1 MLIEQSY
8 LFPPDVLYSFIRR
21 VRYLYVY
28 HGVYHISHTHNKHYW
43 ILVLLECS
51 PRIHTCEY
59 YSRHK
64 RKKPPMSNIIFGRTP
79 SQYCYWKTER
89 GPWNN
94 FRLLNKLY
102 HCIWALTRD
111 VDWKHLRNPRHIE
124 TRDSLRPPQLDLG
137 GLCGLGRRRRGCPPK
152 ALLQHSHAHGKTV
165 DHSLYWKQLSSR
177 KMWNSFRFQSSCT
190 FRVTLSLDFDGTEW
204 NLRMEKCAARDAGS
218 DLTEAVKVN

>member
-94 FRLLNKLY
+94 FRLLKKLY
-102 HCIWALTRD
+102 HCIWALTRE
-111 VDWKHLRNPRHIE
+111 VQRCRLKI
-124 TRDSLRPPQLDLG
+124 S
-137 GLCGLGRRRRGCPPK
+137 PK
-152 ALLQHSHAHGKTV
+152 PATLWDALLTPST
-165 DHSLYWKQLSSR
+165 
-177 KMWNSFRFQSSCT
+177 T
-190 FRVTLSLDFDGTEW
+190 
-204 NLRMEKCAARDAGS
+204 AGS
-218 DLTEAVKVN
+218 WRTLWPWSGTPWTPSPGSPSAQSCPWENGRSFFVLKTAEQS